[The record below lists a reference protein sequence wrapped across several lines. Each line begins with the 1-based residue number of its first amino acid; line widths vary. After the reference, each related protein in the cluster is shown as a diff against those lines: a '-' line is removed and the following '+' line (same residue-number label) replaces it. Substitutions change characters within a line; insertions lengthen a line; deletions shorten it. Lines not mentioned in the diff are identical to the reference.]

1 MRFADAKYVTLT
13 TYRKSGVGVPTP
25 LWFAYDGDAIVV
37 WTPTGSGKVK
47 RLRNRS
53 DVTVAPCT
61 FRGEPTGEAVAG
73 TAEICDLAGSDRAR
87 DLIKRRYGVY
97 GWLTMTGSLL
107 RRGRTGTVG
116 IRIELA
122 AG

>member
-25 LWFAYDGDAIVV
+25 LWFAYDGDAIVM
-37 WTPTGSGKVK
+37 WTPTGAGKVK

-73 TAEICDLAGSDRAR
+73 TAEICDPAGSDRAR
-87 DLIKRRYGVY
+87 DLIKRRYGFY

-116 IRIELA
+116 IRVEFA
-122 AG
+122 E

>member
-1 MRFADAKYVTLT
+1 MRFADDKYVSLT
-13 TYRKSGVGVPTP
+13 TFRKSGVGVPTP
-25 LWFAYDGDAIVV
+25 VWFAHDGDAIVA
-37 WTPTGSGKVK
+37 WTPTGAGKVK
-47 RLRNRS
+47 RIRNRS

-61 FRGEPTGEAVAG
+61 FRGELTGEPVAG
-73 TAEICDLAGSDRAR
+73 VAEICDLDGSDRVRA
-87 DLIKRRYGVY
+87 LIKKRYGLS

-122 AG
+122 AE